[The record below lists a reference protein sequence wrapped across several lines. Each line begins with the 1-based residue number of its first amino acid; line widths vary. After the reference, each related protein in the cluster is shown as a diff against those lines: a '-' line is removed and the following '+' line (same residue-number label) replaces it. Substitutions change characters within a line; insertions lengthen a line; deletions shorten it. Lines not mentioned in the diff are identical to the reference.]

1 MIFLDANV
9 ILSYLTE
16 PTSAETRE
24 LKVRARHL
32 FQQVASG
39 QEEVTTSE
47 VVLHEVCYILVS
59 KKHYGQAT
67 DRVATYLIEILSFQG
82 VRLTRNER
90 AIYMRALD
98 IFSEYPRL
106 GFADSV
112 IAARAESQGVPLATF
127 DEYLAGMPFVTRWV
141 PASSAPD

>member
-1 MIFLDANV
+1 VIFLDANG

-24 LKVRARHL
+24 LKVRARYL

-59 KKHYGQAT
+59 KKHYRQAP
-67 DRVATYLIEILSFQG
+67 DRVATYLTEILSFQG
-82 VRLTRNER
+82 VKLARSER
-90 AIYMRALD
+90 AIYLRALD
-98 IFSEYPRL
+98 IFTEYPRL
-106 GFADSV
+106 GFADSI

-127 DEYLAGMPFVTRWV
+127 DEYLASMPFVKRWD
-141 PASSAPD
+141 PSNPPPS